1 VSINLSDLGNSP
13 YIASDDYA
21 VGSVLGV
28 VTIERIDIQDVPTP
42 GKSKKDPK
50 AVAWF
55 KGQHKGYVITKNV
68 GRAIAK
74 KLGSTKNIDKAWL
87 GASIQLEVVGD
98 VRRPD
103 GTKGNAFR
111 LKDAWPAQAPAQQ
124 QQTAQ
129 TQPAAP

>member
-1 VSINLSDLGNSP
+1 MSISLADLGNSP

-21 VGSVLGV
+21 AGTIMPKV
-28 VTIERIDIQDVPTP
+28 VIERIDIQDIPTP

-55 KGQHKGYVITKNV
+55 KGCQKGYVLTKNV

-74 KLGSTKNIDKAWL
+74 KLGVAKNIDTAWI
-87 GASIQLEVVGD
+87 GATIQLEVVAD

-103 GTKGNAFR
+103 GTRGNAFR
-111 LKDAWPAQAPAQQ
+111 LHDAWPPASAPAVS
-124 QQTAQ
+124 
-129 TQPAAP
+129 QP

>member
-1 VSINLSDLGNSP
+1 MSISIADLGNSP

-21 VGSVLGV
+21 AGTILPRVE
-28 VTIERIDIQDVPTP
+28 IERIDIQEVPTA

-55 KGQHKGYVITKNV
+55 KGARKGYVLTKNV

-74 KLGSTKNIDKAWL
+74 KLGVAKDIDKAWI
-87 GASIQLEVVGD
+87 GASIQLVVVAD

-103 GTKGNAFR
+103 GTRGNAFR
-111 LKDAWPAQAPAQQ
+111 LHDAWPKPTDQM
-124 QQTAQ
+124 
-129 TQPAAP
+129 QPAPGVGQVQP

>member
-1 VSINLSDLGNSP
+1 MSINLSDLSSSP

-21 VGSVLGV
+21 VGTVLPIV
-28 VTIERIDIQDVPTP
+28 VIDRIDIQDVPTP

-55 KGQHKGYVITKNV
+55 KGATKGYVMTKNV

-74 KLGSTKNIDKAWL
+74 RLGSTKNIDKEWL

-111 LKDAWPAQAPAQQ
+111 LRDAWPAGQAPVKPAPPQTGAAQ
-124 QQTAQ
+124 
-129 TQPAAP
+129 